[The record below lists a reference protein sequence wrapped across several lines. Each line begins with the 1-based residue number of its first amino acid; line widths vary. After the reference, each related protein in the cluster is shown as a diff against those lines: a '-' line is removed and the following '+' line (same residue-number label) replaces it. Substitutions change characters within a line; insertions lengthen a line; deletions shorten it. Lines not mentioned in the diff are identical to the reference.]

1 MTNVKVVIAK
11 QKTITKGQGI
21 SMNILQQVIEQ
32 FINDICNINILETGL
47 SQSLETLQAR
57 ANRFGLDV
65 LRSEIE
71 ALDQTL
77 VESPGLR
84 PGWQVHKKVRRTQET
99 LAGTLEY
106 MRRYYVNPHT
116 NERAYLLDILIGVE
130 KHERI
135 DRGLKAALCNQSVHH
150 SYQMSASLCCEN
162 RVSKQS
168 VMRVLQ
174 EVTVP
179 RAEAKEYRSD
189 AKIIHIQADED
200 HVSMQDHR
208 RGKEVK
214 LAVIHEPSCRMG
226 KKGYLPEKHHQFS
239 YKETTED
246 FWQRVTTSIYERY
259 ALGDGLKVYLHGDG
273 ASWIQTGL
281 SWLENSVF
289 VLDKFHAW
297 KALKQLAPT
306 DSLEYLELRASLL
319 DADKKEFKR
328 LVKICAEKYAKDPER
343 VEQVKGYILNNW
355 KGIEIWSQDPLSGGT
370 CAEGLVSHC
379 LSERLS
385 MRPMAWLDDGLERMT
400 QLREHHFNGG
410 KIRWCDFNSEK
421 KHTKKMDEIEKS
433 VKLEELKKAD
443 QLQKDAI
450 DVLPNRQFDFPKRDA
465 RYRLFKRISEGGIAI

>member
-32 FINDICNINILETGL
+32 FINDLYGISLLEEGL

-57 ANRFGLDV
+57 ANRFCVDII
-65 LRSEIE
+65 RSEIE

-77 VESPGLR
+77 AESPSLR
-84 PGWQVHKKVRRTQET
+84 PGWQVHKKVSRTQET
-99 LAGTLEY
+99 LVGTLDY
-106 MRRYYVNPHT
+106 TRRYYVNKHT

-135 DRGLKAALCNQSVHH
+135 DRGLKAALCNQSVRH
-150 SYQMSASLCCEN
+150 SYQMSTSLCCEN
-162 RVSKQS
+162 RLSKQS
-168 VMRVLQ
+168 VMRVLR

-179 RAEAKEYRSD
+179 QVEAKAYRRD

-208 RGKEVK
+208 RAKEVK
-214 LAVIHEPSCRMG
+214 LAVIHEPSYRMG
-226 KKGYLPEKHHQFS
+226 KKGYLPQKHHQFS

-246 FWQRVTTSIYERY
+246 FWQRVTTSIDDRY

-297 KALKQLAPT
+297 KALKQLAPV
-306 DSLEYLELRASLL
+306 DSLEYLELRDSLL

-328 LVKICAEKYAKDPER
+328 LVKICAEKYTKDSER
-343 VEQVKGYILNNW
+343 VEQVTSYILNNW

-385 MRPMAWLDDGLERMT
+385 MRPMAWLDEGLEQMT

-410 KIRWCDFNSEK
+410 KIRWCDFNNEK
-421 KHTKKMDEIEKS
+421 KHDKKMDEIKKS
-433 VKLEELKKAD
+433 VKLEEHKSAD
-443 QLQKDAI
+443 DLRNAVDL
-450 DVLPNRQFDFPKRDA
+450 LPPRQFDFPKRDA
-465 RYRLFKRISEGGIAI
+465 RYRLFKRISEGGEAI

>member
-32 FINDICNINILETGL
+32 FINDLYGISLLEEGL

-57 ANRFGLDV
+57 ANRFCVDII
-65 LRSEIE
+65 RSEIE

-77 VESPGLR
+77 AESPSLR
-84 PGWQVHKKVRRTQET
+84 PGWQVHKKVSRTQET
-99 LAGTLEY
+99 LVGTLDY
-106 MRRYYVNPHT
+106 TRRYYVNKHT

-135 DRGLKAALCNQSVHH
+135 DRGLKAALCNQSVRH
-150 SYQMSASLCCEN
+150 SYQMSTSLCCEN
-162 RVSKQS
+162 RLSKQS
-168 VMRVLQ
+168 VMRVLR

-179 RAEAKEYRSD
+179 QVEAKAYRRD

-208 RGKEVK
+208 RAKEVK
-214 LAVIHEPSCRMG
+214 LAVIHEPSYRMG
-226 KKGYLPEKHHQFS
+226 KKGYLPQKHHQFS

-246 FWQRVTTSIYERY
+246 FWQRVTTSIDDRY

-297 KALKQLAPT
+297 KALKQLAPV
-306 DSLEYLELRASLL
+306 DSLEYLELRDSLL

-328 LVKICAEKYAKDPER
+328 LVKICAEKYTKDSER
-343 VEQVKGYILNNW
+343 VEQVTSYILNNW

-385 MRPMAWLDDGLERMT
+385 MRPMAWLDEGLEQMT

-410 KIRWCDFNSEK
+410 KIRWCDFNNEK
-421 KHTKKMDEIEKS
+421 KHDKKMDEIKKS
-433 VKLEELKKAD
+433 VKLEEHKSAD
-443 QLQKDAI
+443 DLRNAVDL
-450 DVLPNRQFDFPKRDA
+450 LPPRQFDFPKRDA
-465 RYRLFKRISEGGIAI
+465 RYRLFKRISEGGRAI